1 MLLTMFVKKT
11 KKDEN
16 KENLLGKSQKI
27 YIFAAEG

>member
-1 MLLTMFVKKT
+1 MFGEKT

-16 KENLLGKSQKI
+16 KVNLLGKSQKI